1 MKTFKKSDFDF
12 ILINFEYQ
20 SQIVTIKAEPYRTL
34 EYILER
40 AINKMNKII
49 QLPDNI
55 SFYFLGKELNHKNS
69 EKIGNIFNHREKV
82 TIKIKASS
90 SNVKEINSERN
101 NLRVFH
107 NNNII
112 NKKNNIYLLN
122 TKKLIFPKISK
133 EIKLPLISNKEN
145 IIEQKDKDKE
155 KEKEKENEIE
165 NPCNCGRLS
174 ISEYCRNCRKFICL
188 KCKTEL
194 KHKNHLTMHLNLLNL
209 GENVKNY
216 GKILQDNIQ
225 KKIEINRNI
234 FSKSETLDEA
244 TIITRKQ
251 KIQQKYKEAIQNY
264 QNIIMKIKSKL
275 ESEDK
280 ERASLVINSYDEYSK
295 NIIKQ
300 LNDLNKKLD
309 KNFINNNKKLTFN
322 DLRSFLDEINS
333 KEESLNFFGKDVIKY
348 HLKGEINTKMESSI
362 NKIDMILNQMCDED
376 SPFNLDNKYL
386 EELNKLDI
394 LKINNEKKDK
404 DKETIRPKDKELLE
418 NDNVNDN
425 NSNNFIKTKNLDE

>member
-1 MKTFKKSDFDF
+1 MSLNSSGF
-12 ILINFEYQ
+12 ILVKIEFM
-20 SQIVTIKAEPYRTL
+20 SQTTTIKAEPYRAL
-34 EYILER
+34 EYIIER

-49 QLPDNI
+49 QLPENI
-55 SFYFLGKELNHKNS
+55 SFYYLGKELNYKNS

-90 SNVKEINSERN
+90 SSNIKEINSERN
-101 NLRVFH
+101 NIRLFH
-107 NNNII
+107 KNNII
-112 NKKNNIYLLN
+112 NQKNNIYLLN

-133 EIKLPLISNKEN
+133 EIKLPLINKEN
-145 IIEQKDKDKE
+145 LIEQKGKEKDKE
-155 KEKEKENEIE
+155 KENEME

-234 FSKSETLDEA
+234 FSKSESLDEA
-244 TIITRKQ
+244 MIITRKQ

-264 QNIIMKIKSKL
+264 QNIIIKIKSKL

-322 DLRSFLDEINS
+322 DLRNFLDEINS

-394 LKINNEKKDK
+394 LKINSDKKDK
-404 DKETIRPKDKELLE
+404 DKDPIRPKDKELIE
-418 NDNVNDN
+418 NDNINDN
-425 NSNNFIKTKNLDE
+425 NNLIMTKNFDE